1 MEVFN
6 NHADL
11 DFLVPTD
18 AHEFFNVYLLLCR
31 GGFLNQ
37 LTKLTTTAS
46 KGTRFTEN
54 PVFPLALPP
63 YYMAGVSPDGRRRR
77 RSGGAA
83 LRPRALRAWRR
94 SGVLL
99 RLLLFSGRRQMNCSV
114 VVFQK

>member
-6 NHADL
+6 NPADL

-46 KGTRFTEN
+46 KDTRFTEN
-54 PVFPLALPP
+54 PVFPLALLP
-63 YYMAGVSPDGRRRR
+63 YYIQGVYPEARQRR
-77 RSGGAA
+77 RSAGAP
-83 LRPRALRAWRR
+83 LRPRACGRCGAPAA
-94 SGVLL
+94 SSSSTAGV
-99 RLLLFSGRRQMNCSV
+99 
-114 VVFQK
+114 K